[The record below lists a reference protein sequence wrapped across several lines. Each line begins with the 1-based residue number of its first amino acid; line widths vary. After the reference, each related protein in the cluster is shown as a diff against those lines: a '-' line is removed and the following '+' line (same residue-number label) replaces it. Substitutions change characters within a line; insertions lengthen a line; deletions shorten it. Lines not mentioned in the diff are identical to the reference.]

1 MYNIFQDQPKVQ
13 INQNVVHMIYGHA
26 LLRVTIGILKNI
38 KMAVL
43 CAKAISINYVK

>member
-38 KMAVL
+38 EMAVFYVQ
-43 CAKAISINYVK
+43 KRYPSIM